1 MKSDT
6 IEDNNL
12 HKHPA
17 QGIQRSGH
25 SPPMP
30 PHGVCN
36 GDGQDHIIGAMDD
49 GGGDKKRKKSF
60 TKSSQVD
67 HTYYDYST
75 RELSEL
81 LPPES
86 TRNANS
92 KQKGRVTFPMKLHA
106 IISNPKYR
114 HIICWMPHGRC
125 WKILNKELLASVV
138 CRENFNH
145 ENFDSFN
152 RSVNGWGF
160 IVSQIDDNSDNII
173 IMILL

>member
-1 MKSDT
+1 MDGHNPT
-6 IEDNNL
+6 I
-12 HKHPA
+12 A
-17 QGIQRSGH
+17 
-25 SPPMP
+25 
-30 PHGVCN
+30 
-36 GDGQDHIIGAMDD
+36 AMDASRD
-49 GGGDKKRKKSF
+49 DRKRKKSS

-75 RELSEL
+75 RDLSEV
-81 LPPES
+81 LPSES
-86 TRNANS
+86 TRNANY

-106 IISNPKYR
+106 IISNPKYK
-114 HIICWMPHGRC
+114 HIINWMPHGRC

-160 IVSQIDDNSDNII
+160 IVSHIHNNFGISFV
-173 IMILL
+173 LLLK